1 MKDEVLKSN
10 NIEEKVKYLKKLQK
24 VALGLDKVKI
34 SDKDDKTFVRCKRQL
49 ISDPMLLVP
58 YDE

>member
-34 SDKDDKTFVRCKRQL
+34 SDKDD
-49 ISDPMLLVP
+49 
-58 YDE
+58 